1 MNICFFAHHSISG
14 KDGASLS
21 MINIAEALAIQE
33 NKVYM
38 I

>member
-21 MINIAEALAIQE
+21 MINIEIGRAH
-33 NKVYM
+33 V
-38 I
+38 